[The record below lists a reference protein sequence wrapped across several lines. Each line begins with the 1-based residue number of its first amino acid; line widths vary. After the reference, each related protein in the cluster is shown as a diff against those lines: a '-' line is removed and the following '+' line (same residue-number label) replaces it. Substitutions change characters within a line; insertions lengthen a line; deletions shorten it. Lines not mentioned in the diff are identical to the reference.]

1 MEAPS
6 GVASA
11 RGVSLP
17 MQSARKEWRA
27 VPEQNSSNEVQQ
39 PVDVDFCSITIDGS
53 MDNELQ
59 QRLRSVVKQ
68 KEELQHIET
77 ELRSELIARSQIIAL
92 QSTYDS
98 QIKEHVNANV
108 KLQEQLRD
116 MEQGMHELEREI
128 EVKERELHAIRLD
141 TQAVWAKDDLLR
153 EQNKELANF
162 RRERD
167 NLEAER
173 AQHLK
178 QIHDFQEHIQEKE
191 RQLMELQE
199 QHRVVQET
207 VIFKDEQLR
216 EAQTWITRAQE
227 MDALQTSTNQT
238 LQAELRERVEQYN
251 QLWMNCQRQFT
262 ELVHTIQALQI
273 ELAELRERSG
283 TYSDESRASQSNL
296 KDASQSGNNN
306 GSQLDTGGNAQV
318 RESSTLP
325 NGKLENDSSM
335 SQGTASG
342 QAGQTNHVAAVP
354 IVPQSL
360 VQVPTYLAGQVAAL
374 HPYVMH
380 QQAVQQSVSSHV
392 AQSHT
397 AHFQS
402 VPAMSSLQHWQN
414 QQAALEGPHMPAQE
428 QYPSSQNEQ
437 ILLRAENSHDYKVPV
452 NGKPSQ
458 TEYIDA
464 QINQGL
470 EPHAVVPTLNE
481 GAQVLESI
489 GKHYIIDPQSHNLQ
503 QLSSQFQE
511 GLTLDSLKH
520 NSEREKNINT
530 LGNFEAQVSMTKQ
543 PNAKISQEPVTKNIF
558 MENDGANVMLPSES
572 PVSTEE
578 KSKLVEKSSEITFL
592 DEGSLLRCIVRTIP
606 PNGRIRISSTLPNRL
621 GKMLSPLHWHDYKK
635 SYGKLDDFVGS
646 HPELFVIEGDY
657 IQLKEGAQEIIAA
670 TAAFAKVKAAASAT
684 SSHSSLLPSVAVTPM
699 AQPHRLKR
707 EHATS
712 RPGNHTENHLHAQL
726 MNGVSYAVGA
736 VSTVKILS
744 KSKDIAEF
752 SSTEMRSQLPTQFT
766 SGNGATIDR
775 SDAVGSQIRGSV
787 RGRANS
793 NFVVKQQDR
802 TSGTSSNSR
811 R

>member
-1 MEAPS
+1 
-6 GVASA
+6 
-11 RGVSLP
+11 
-17 MQSARKEWRA
+17 
-27 VPEQNSSNEVQQ
+27 
-39 PVDVDFCSITIDGS
+39 

-414 QQAALEGPHMPAQE
+414 QQ
-428 QYPSSQNEQ
+428 
-437 ILLRAENSHDYKVPV
+437 
-452 NGKPSQ
+452 
-458 TEYIDA
+458 
-464 QINQGL
+464 
-470 EPHAVVPTLNE
+470 
-481 GAQVLESI
+481 VLESI